1 MSDDVRARFR
11 DYVELHMEARKILP
25 EDSER
30 ALIGEGISKF
40 ELDGPQARGV
50 VAVVASQSD
59 QLLASDVSRHMLNVL
74 HPLAGRRAR
83 INRRQFEKAVV
94 ILIAMVKGH
103 IGEAEAR
110 LWLKRLIEDSDL
122 TAGRSGLFR
131 SRRWFRKIRAPK

>member
-50 VAVVASQSD
+50 VKVVASQAD

-74 HPLAGRRAR
+74 HQLAGKRAR
-83 INRRQFEKAVV
+83 ISRRQFQKAVV

-103 IGEAEAR
+103 INEAEAR
-110 LWLKRLIEDSDL
+110 VWLKRLIEDSDL
-122 TAGRSGLFR
+122 TPGRGGLFW

>member
-11 DYVELHMEARKILP
+11 DYVELHLEARKILP

-50 VAVVASQSD
+50 VKVVASQAD

-74 HPLAGRRAR
+74 HQLAGQRRR
-83 INRRQFEKAVV
+83 ISRRQFEKAVV

-110 LWLKRLIEDSDL
+110 VWLKRLIEDSDL
-122 TAGRSGLFR
+122 TPGRSGLFR
-131 SRRWFRKIRAPK
+131 SRRWFRKIKLAK

>member
-25 EDSER
+25 EESER
-30 ALIGEGISKF
+30 ELIGEGISKF

-50 VAVVASQSD
+50 VAVVARQSD

-74 HPLAGRRAR
+74 HQFAGKRAR
-83 INRRQFEKAVV
+83 IYKKQFEKAVA

-103 IGEAEAR
+103 ISEAEAR
-110 LWLKRLIEDSDL
+110 LWLKRLIQDSDL
-122 TAGRSGLFR
+122 TPGRSGLFWN
-131 SRRWFRKIRAPK
+131 RRWFRRIRAPK